1 VKCVDAIIHVASP
14 LANAASPQV
23 ILDTAISGTAR
34 IVDVAHAA
42 GVKQLVITASIG
54 SLATPDDF
62 WKEMTISEKTYS
74 PLTIE
79 EALLPGTTPIAVYF
93 TSKAL
98 ADLAV
103 RDYKR
108 AHPELDLTT
117 IHPSYVYGPLGRG
130 QVYSALTTGTNR
142 YIYAL
147 IDGEPGRPISGYDTA
162 KRAAP
167 LSVDVR
173 DVARAHVFALKVPP
187 SDQPKRFVVSSSRF
201 TWIDAVE
208 FLAQARPELKE
219 RLPVITG
226 NESPVQPFATLD
238 TSTTES
244 VLGLKDYIKWQDTIL
259 DTVDDML
266 RIEKELAAAAQ

>member
-1 VKCVDAIIHVASP
+1 MFV
-14 LANAASPQV
+14 
-23 ILDTAISGTAR
+23 
-34 IVDVAHAA
+34 
-42 GVKQLVITASIG
+42 
-54 SLATPDDF
+54 
-62 WKEMTISEKTYS
+62 YS
-74 PLTIE
+74 
-79 EALLPGTTPIAVYF
+79 

-130 QVYSALTTGTNR
+130 QVYNAPSSGTNR

-147 IDGEPGRPISGYDTA
+147 IDGAPNRPVNGYDPA
-162 KRAAP
+162 VRGPP
-167 LSVDVR
+167 LNVDVR
-173 DVARAHVFALKVPP
+173 DVARAHVLALKLPP
-187 SDQPKRFVVSSSRF
+187 SDQVKRFVISSSTF
-201 TWIDAVE
+201 TWVEAIE
-208 FLAQARPELKE
+208 FLAQARPELKG

-226 NESPVQPFATLD
+226 DVPPVQPFARFD

-259 DTVDDML
+259 DTVDDLL
-266 RIEKELAAAAQ
+266 RVEKELAAASQ

>member
-1 VKCVDAIIHVASP
+1 MRSLRPA
-14 LANAASPQV
+14 L
-23 ILDTAISGTAR
+23 TA
-34 IVDVAHAA
+34 
-42 GVKQLVITASIG
+42 
-54 SLATPDDF
+54 
-62 WKEMTISEKTYS
+62 YS
-74 PLTIE
+74 PLTAE
-79 EALLPGTTPIAVYF
+79 DALSPGATPILVYG

-130 QVYSALTTGTNR
+130 QVYSAPSTGTNR

-147 IDGEPGRPISGYDTA
+147 ISGEPGRPVSGYDPAT
-162 KRAAP
+162 RGVP

-173 DVARAHVFALKVPP
+173 DVARAHVLALKAPP
-187 SDQPKRFVVSSSRF
+187 SDELKRFPVSSSRF
-201 TWIDAVE
+201 TWVEAVE
-208 FLAQARPELKE
+208 FLAQARPELKD
-219 RLPVITG
+219 RLPVIKG
-226 NESPVQPFATLD
+226 NEPPVHPFATFD

-244 VLGLKDYIKWQDTIL
+244 VLGIKDYIKWQDTIL
-259 DTVDDML
+259 DTIDDLL